1 MKKIDLKKID
11 YIKFFL
17 MVFLITSPIFD
28 TVFFYSRVTTLVRV
42 IIILLFLFATLIT
55 KKDSRKNFKYLL
67 VYYFLVAVYLAIN
80 YIRSKNFHSLVP
92 GDFDYSLLKESLT
105 ILKLCMPI
113 TLIYVLKYQKLSKKE
128 YFTIINSWVIL
139 VAGSIII
146 LNITKLSLSSYADE
160 TIKYNIFYW
169 SKDID
174 YRLTAS
180 KGYFMYA
187 NQAAVILLMLLLASV
202 YEFLCINK
210 KYILN
215 ILTLLFAMLMLGTR
229 VSTVGGLLT
238 LVCSFFA
245 FIIISIFRKE
255 KLTFK
260 PLILLIPIFI
270 WISLIPVSPFASR
283 NMELSPN
290 KEPNYKITLE
300 KKNSNLQEDSEQVL
314 ESDTNKKV
322 TNSEIEKNGQVEHKT
337 QSNKLSK
344 EEKIQY
350 VYEHYSPD
358 HTPSIFFEE
367 YYPIKY
373 DTDFWYNLMK
383 HTEPTNI
390 NYRYAESHIINRV
403 IEINNNKYDRLF
415 GISNTRIQ
423 NIVNLERDF
432 QLHYYAFGII
442 GSLIL
447 LLIYILISI
456 KSLLNFLK
464 KRTYFNFII
473 LTSVVLF
480 IFTAYLTGNIINSL
494 GPNILFALIS
504 GSLIIEN
511 DIKRT

>member
-1 MKKIDLKKID
+1 
-11 YIKFFL
+11 
-17 MVFLITSPIFD
+17 
-28 TVFFYSRVTTLVRV
+28 
-42 IIILLFLFATLIT
+42 
-55 KKDSRKNFKYLL
+55 
-67 VYYFLVAVYLAIN
+67 
-80 YIRSKNFHSLVP
+80 
-92 GDFDYSLLKESLT
+92 
-105 ILKLCMPI
+105 
-113 TLIYVLKYQKLSKKE
+113 
-128 YFTIINSWVIL
+128 
-139 VAGSIII
+139 
-146 LNITKLSLSSYADE
+146 
-160 TIKYNIFYW
+160 
-169 SKDID
+169 
-174 YRLTAS
+174 
-180 KGYFMYA
+180 
-187 NQAAVILLMLLLASV
+187 
-202 YEFLCINK
+202 
-210 KYILN
+210 
-215 ILTLLFAMLMLGTR
+215 MLMLGTR

-270 WISLIPVSPFASR
+270 WILLIPVSPFASR

-300 KKNSNLQEDSEQVL
+300 KKDSNLQEDSEQVL
-314 ESDTNKKV
+314 EDDINKNV
-322 TNSEIEKNGQVEHKT
+322 TNSEIEKNEQVEYKT
-337 QSNKLSK
+337 HSNKLSK

-464 KRTYFNFII
+464 ERTYFNFII

-480 IFTAYLTGNIINSL
+480 IF
-494 GPNILFALIS
+494 
-504 GSLIIEN
+504 
-511 DIKRT
+511 

>member
-42 IIILLFLFATLIT
+42 IIILLFLLATLIT

-260 PLILLIPIFI
+260 PLILLLLIFI

-300 KKNSNLQEDSEQVL
+300 KKNSNLQTDNEQVL
-314 ESDTNKKV
+314 ESDTNKNV
-322 TNSEIEKNGQVEHKT
+322 TNSEIEKNEQVEHKT

-350 VYEHYSPD
+350 VYNNYNEGYLPK
-358 HTPSIFFEE
+358 IFFEK
-367 YYPIKY
+367 YYPIEF
-373 DTDFWYNLMK
+373 DIEFWYSFVKNYK
-383 HTEPTNI
+383 PTNI
-390 NYRYAESHIINRV
+390 NYRFIEQEMIKRV
-403 IEINNNKYDRLF
+403 IKINNNSYDKLF

-423 NIVNLERDF
+423 NIFNLEKDF
-432 QLHYYAFGII
+432 QLHYYAFGFI

-447 LLIYILISI
+447 LLIYILIAI

-464 KRTYFNFII
+464 ERTYFNFIMLSSI
-473 LTSVVLF
+473 GLYIF
-480 IFTAYLTGNIINSL
+480 ISYLTGNIINSI
-494 GPNILFALIS
+494 GTMITFSLIS
-504 GSLIIEN
+504 SGLYLKNVE
-511 DIKRT
+511 RE